1 MLKLL
6 LLLPLIA
13 FVIILLIPKHKIIL
27 IKKISLF
34 FSLIILIHT
43 ITILIKLRLVDYY
56 FVFKTKINFILGI
69 EYFIGIDGISIF
81 FIILMAML
89 IPICLLVNWE
99 SIKFRNKDF
108 TLLLFL
114 LEFLVF
120 NIFVSLDIFFFFFFW
135 RSSNTYVSNYRNLR
149 FKTA

>member
-13 FVIILLIPKHKIIL
+13 FVIILFIPKHKIIL

-89 IPICLLVNWE
+89 IPICLLVN
-99 SIKFRNKDF
+99 
-108 TLLLFL
+108 
-114 LEFLVF
+114 
-120 NIFVSLDIFFFFFFW
+120 
-135 RSSNTYVSNYRNLR
+135 
-149 FKTA
+149 

>member
-6 LLLPLIA
+6 LLLPLFA
-13 FVIILLIPKHKIIL
+13 FGIILFIPKHKILL

-56 FVFKTKINFILGI
+56 FFFKTKINFILGI

-89 IPICLLVNWE
+89 IPLCLLVN
-99 SIKFRNKDF
+99 
-108 TLLLFL
+108 
-114 LEFLVF
+114 
-120 NIFVSLDIFFFFFFW
+120 
-135 RSSNTYVSNYRNLR
+135 
-149 FKTA
+149 